1 MANQSSTLYQLY
13 IELENVQPAVWRRLL
28 LPAEMRLSE
37 LHPILQAAMGW
48 QDMHYYCFVTA
59 DQRFFTDEEVINQ
72 GFDEW
77 QDDTTARL
85 QDVLTMTKPE
95 LFYEYDFGDG
105 WRHRIRLE
113 KALPLIGAQPS
124 EALCLAGEN
133 ACPPESCGGIPG
145 YQHLVAI
152 LKDPQHD
159 EYEELCDWL
168 GTDSFDPAYFDEKSV
183 NARLEA
189 IHHYSPLLVND
200 ELFDAFKYVQPEIDR
215 LLQQGEFESDM
226 IRQAFIDQFLLH
238 IMEDDEQPLVELP
251 MSPHLLHQ
259 LLYRPFEAPE
269 VLQFNP
275 AAATPENSPLLALFK
290 TLAECAEEK
299 GIKLTKKGNLPL
311 AIVRKMVDAVDPALL
326 HYNRFIWQRGYR
338 SEEDVPPVHYSRI
351 IAIVSGLCR
360 VVKDQL
366 VLTRKGQTIL
376 KKQDWPAAFHTL
388 MQGLFSQFNWAYVDG
403 YPSMPSIRL
412 TALVLLYRLHTQQ
425 SKLKSVDAAQ
435 YLQALFP
442 HMLAELD
449 EEGFHMYREPG
460 EVFTH
465 VVKHRL
471 ATLLTL
477 AGLIAFDESERG
489 IPFED
494 DDSCLELSPLGHG
507 YFLWQTDP

>member
-1 MANQSSTLYQLY
+1 MANQSSTLYQLH

-48 QDMHYYCFVTA
+48 QDLHYYCFVTA

-72 GFDEW
+72 GFEEW

-85 QDVLTMTKPE
+85 QDVLTTTKPE

-113 KALPLIGAQPS
+113 KSLPLIGAQPS

-133 ACPPESCGGIPG
+133 ACPPESCGGIAG

-159 EYEELCDWL
+159 EYDELCDWL
-168 GTDSFDPAYFDEKSV
+168 GTDSFDPAHFDKKSV

-189 IHHYSPLLVND
+189 MHHYSPLLVHD
-200 ELFDAFKYVQPEIDR
+200 ELFEAFKSVQPEIDR

-259 LLYRPFEAPE
+259 LLYHPFEAPE

-275 AAATPENSPLLALFK
+275 TAATPENSPLLALFK

-311 AIVRKMVDAVDPALL
+311 AVVRKMVDAVDPALL

-351 IAIVSGLCR
+351 IAMVSGLCR
-360 VVKDQL
+360 VVKGQL
-366 VLTRKGQTIL
+366 VLTRKSQTIL
-376 KKQDWPAAFHTL
+376 KKQDWAAAFHTL
-388 MQGLFSQFNWAYVDG
+388 MQGLFSQFNWAYVDN
-403 YPSMPSIRL
+403 YPAMPSIRL

-425 SKLKSVDAAQ
+425 SKLKSVDAAR
-435 YLQALFP
+435 YLRELFP
-442 HMLAELD
+442 HMMAEL
-449 EEGFHMYREPG
+449 EEEDFRMYREPS
-460 EVFTH
+460 EVFAH

-471 ATLLTL
+471 VTLLTL
-477 AGLIAFDESERG
+477 AGLIE
-489 IPFED
+489 FEEGKSAVLLEG
-494 DDSCLELSPLGHG
+494 DDSCLKLSQLAEE
-507 YFLWQTDP
+507 YFEWKS

>member
-1 MANQSSTLYQLY
+1 MATQSSTLYQLH

-48 QDMHYYCFVTA
+48 QDLHYYCFVTA
-59 DQRFFTDEEVINQ
+59 DQRFFTDEEVIDQ
-72 GFDEW
+72 GFEEW
-77 QDDTTARL
+77 QDGTTTSL
-85 QDVLTMTKPE
+85 QDVLTTTKPE

-113 KALPLIGAQPS
+113 KSLPLIGAQPS

-133 ACPPESCGGIPG
+133 ACPPEYCGGIPG
-145 YQHLVAI
+145 YDHLISI

-159 EYEELCDWL
+159 EYDELCDWL
-168 GTDSFDPAYFDEKSV
+168 GTDSFDPAHFDKKSV

-189 IHHYSPLLVND
+189 MHHYSPLLVHD
-200 ELFDAFKYVQPEIDR
+200 ELFEAFKSVQPEIDR
-215 LLQQGEFESDM
+215 LLQQGEFESH
-226 IRQAFIDQFLLH
+226 ITRQAFVDQFLHH
-238 IMEDDEQPLVELP
+238 IMKDDEQPLVELP

-259 LLYRPFEAPE
+259 LLYHPFEAPE

-275 AAATPENSPLLALFK
+275 AAATPESSPLLALFK
-290 TLAECAEEK
+290 SLAECAEKK
-299 GIKLTKKGNLPL
+299 GIKLTQKGNLPL
-311 AIVRKMVDAVDPALL
+311 AVVRKMLDAVDPTLL

-351 IAIVSGLCR
+351 IAMVSGLCR
-360 VVKDQL
+360 VIKGQL

-376 KKQDWPAAFHTL
+376 KKQDWATAFHTL
-388 MQGLFSQFNWAYVDG
+388 MQGLFSQFNWAYVDN
-403 YPSMPSIRL
+403 YPAMPSIRL

-425 SKLKSVDAAQ
+425 GKLKSVDAAV
-435 YLQALFP
+435 YLRELFP

-449 EEGFHMYREPG
+449 EEDFHMYWEPS
-460 EVFTH
+460 EIFAN
-465 VVKHRL
+465 VVKHRT

-477 AGLIAFDESERG
+477 AGLIE
-489 IPFED
+489 FEQRQEVVMPEE
-494 DDSCLELSPLGHG
+494 DDSCLELSPLGKE
-507 YFLWQTDP
+507 YFEWNS